1 MPRKR
6 INPLQPDL
14 SYINTKVK
22 NEKSAIVRKRAWGL
36 GIRRYHSNRK
46 ERDEFLKTVWGD
58 KKDEYVKGLKREGY
72 NMIDIDI
79 LARVEEKTNK
89 SVVAYRS
96 EHPEDKTIN
105 KIKIPSFLIGK
116 EKGHKKKALIISF
129 DYAEERIDAK
139 AINSLQKGRL
149 LKGLNTIKDTV
160 DKKFDGKMDEL
171 IREIKKKSPEKL
183 EEFYKKDRSKY
194 ETIFQWYHGDDDQVE
209 TAIDT
214 WLEEIRKL

>member
-6 INPLQPDL
+6 INPLKPDL

-58 KKDEYVKGLKREGY
+58 KKDEYVKGLKKEGY

-116 EKGHKKKALIISF
+116 EKGHKKKALVITF
-129 DYAEERIDAK
+129 DYAEE
-139 AINSLQKGRL
+139 
-149 LKGLNTIKDTV
+149 TV
-160 DKKFDGKMDEL
+160 T
-171 IREIKKKSPEKL
+171 
-183 EEFYKKDRSKY
+183 
-194 ETIFQWYHGDDDQVE
+194 ETE
-209 TAIDT
+209 A
-214 WLEEIRKL
+214 E